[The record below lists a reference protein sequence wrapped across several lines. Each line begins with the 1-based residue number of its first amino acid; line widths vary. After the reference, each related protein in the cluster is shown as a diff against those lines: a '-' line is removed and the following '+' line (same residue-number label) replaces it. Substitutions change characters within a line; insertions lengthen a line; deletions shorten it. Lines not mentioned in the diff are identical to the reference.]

1 MAQRKL
7 PKKGC
12 FAATYPDTEWRE
24 IACGA
29 PSTHPNR
36 PALKPR
42 PDAVGNGADFAAQTS
57 GLITKA
63 EGSFPVVLGVGS
75 ESGDV
80 SGKSPAVAGAWM
92 LQLNTQFFSNPPAC
106 KNASGCQGWV
116 QFLFS
121 QSQCTPTSGQPGIK
135 SGTVPCVFIEYWML
149 GFGPTC
155 PGAPWISDG
164 QNDCF
169 FNTASTIVP
178 PQNIENL
185 GDLVLTGSTGG
196 GQDQVILSSG
206 GQMFAQANDS
216 VLDLPKFWKAVE
228 FNVFG
233 DCCFSQ
239 AVFNEG
245 TTLLVN
251 AAIDDGTRNG
261 PTCES
266 NAGTTG
272 ETNNLFLVS
281 PCTATG
287 GGSPK
292 IAFWESLG
300 GPPAVTG
307 PFVNTYTEHD
317 QQHFVYLAANGDIW
331 DAFYCPQ
338 CSSPNWRLQLIN
350 DGGATPDAP
359 PAASLPFV
367 NVFSGHDQQ
376 HFAYLAT
383 NESGRN
389 GEIWDAFY
397 CPGCSGN
404 PWRLQKIN
412 GPGGVTNG
420 PPAVAG
426 PFIDTYTEHDQ
437 QHFVYLAA
445 NGVIWDAFYCPGCSG
460 NPWRLQQINDGGVTG
475 MGANGKPNAPPAA
488 SLPFVNVYS
497 GHDQQHFAYLAT
509 NADGRNGEIWDAY
522 YCPGCS
528 GGQWK
533 TQQINGP
540 NSLTGGNPASAGPFV
555 DTYTEHDQ
563 QHFAYLASNGDIWD
577 AFYCP
582 GCSGNTWRI
591 QKINDGGAAPS
602 APASATVPFV
612 DVFSGHDQQHFAYLA
627 LNTVAATNAIWDAF
641 YCPGCSGASW
651 RPQMIND
658 GGVSTAPPAATA
670 PFINYFTGHDQ
681 QHFAYLATNGD
692 GRNGEIWDVFY
703 CPGCSG
709 SKWVK
714 QKIAGQ

>member
-1 MAQRKL
+1 
-7 PKKGC
+7 
-12 FAATYPDTEWRE
+12 
-24 IACGA
+24 
-29 PSTHPNR
+29 
-36 PALKPR
+36 
-42 PDAVGNGADFAAQTS
+42 
-57 GLITKA
+57 
-63 EGSFPVVLGVGS
+63 
-75 ESGDV
+75 
-80 SGKSPAVAGAWM
+80 
-92 LQLNTQFFSNPPAC
+92 
-106 KNASGCQGWV
+106 
-116 QFLFS
+116 
-121 QSQCTPTSGQPGIK
+121 
-135 SGTVPCVFIEYWML
+135 VFIEYWML
-149 GFGPTC
+149 NFGPTC
-155 PGAPWISDG
+155 PGAPWISDE
-164 QNDCF
+164 QNDCY

-233 DCCFSQ
+233 DCCLSQ

-251 AAIDDGTRNG
+251 ATIDDGTRNA
-261 PTCES
+261 PTCVS

-307 PFVNTYTEHD
+307 PFVNTYAEHD
-317 QQHFVYLAANGDIW
+317 QQHFVYLAANGGIW

-350 DGGATPDAP
+350 DGGAAPDAP

-460 NPWRLQQINDGGVTG
+460 NPWRLQQINDGGITG

-509 NADGRNGEIWDAY
+509 NAGGRNGEIDGQQMTVDAPPDGY
-522 YCPGCS
+522 RCKNRQ
-528 GGQWK
+528 QWK
-533 TQQINGP
+533 RE
-540 NSLTGGNPASAGPFV
+540 LCAV
-555 DTYTEHDQ
+555 
-563 QHFAYLASNGDIWD
+563 
-577 AFYCP
+577 
-582 GCSGNTWRI
+582 
-591 QKINDGGAAPS
+591 
-602 APASATVPFV
+602 
-612 DVFSGHDQQHFAYLA
+612 
-627 LNTVAATNAIWDAF
+627 
-641 YCPGCSGASW
+641 
-651 RPQMIND
+651 
-658 GGVSTAPPAATA
+658 
-670 PFINYFTGHDQ
+670 
-681 QHFAYLATNGD
+681 
-692 GRNGEIWDVFY
+692 
-703 CPGCSG
+703 
-709 SKWVK
+709 
-714 QKIAGQ
+714 